1 MIGEIS
7 KQKKKRYNLMSNQ
20 VYTFLCTL
28 FVAIFYSTYTH
39 KFNIN
44 ETKNPKRRM
53 PFDKYFPRKKEI
65 TTTKSISHGCI
76 KSPTKEVKCF
86 APRFTTE
93 SATRL
98 AKRGIQQKE
107 HSTLKL
113 YQRFGGSTS

>member
-53 PFDKYFPRKKEI
+53 PFDNIFLERK
-65 TTTKSISHGCI
+65 
-76 KSPTKEVKCF
+76 
-86 APRFTTE
+86 
-93 SATRL
+93 RL
-98 AKRGIQQKE
+98 PLQNQF
-107 HSTLKL
+107 LMDVQNL
-113 YQRFGGSTS
+113 PQRRSNVLLLALLLNLPLD